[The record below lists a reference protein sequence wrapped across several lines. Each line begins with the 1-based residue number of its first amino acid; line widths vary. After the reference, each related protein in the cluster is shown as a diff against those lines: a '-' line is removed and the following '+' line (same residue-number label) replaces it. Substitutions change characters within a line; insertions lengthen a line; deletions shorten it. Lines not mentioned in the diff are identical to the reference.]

1 MRPNHHHLA
10 SDFPTLKKK
19 IEELTAVDTHFQRMN
34 DEYELLDAQIRAA
47 ETEGGFLSDDVM
59 EPMKKKRALLKDQLY
74 ALLIKE

>member
-10 SDFPTLKKK
+10 SDFPTLKAR
-19 IEELTAVDTHFQRMN
+19 ITQLVSTDTHFERMN
-34 DEYELLDAQIRAA
+34 NEYELLDAQIRAA

>member
-10 SDFPTLKKK
+10 SDFPTLKTR
-19 IEELTAVDTHFQRMN
+19 IAELVATDPHFQRMN
-34 DEYELLDAQIRAA
+34 DEYEMLDAQIRHA